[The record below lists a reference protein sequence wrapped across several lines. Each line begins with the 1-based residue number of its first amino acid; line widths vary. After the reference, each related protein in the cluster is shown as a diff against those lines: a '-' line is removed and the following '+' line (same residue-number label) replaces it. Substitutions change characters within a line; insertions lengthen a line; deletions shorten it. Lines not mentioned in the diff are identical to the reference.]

1 MLVGEWAIRL
11 KLSLLVLVVIIADPR
26 LGRVRQQVVEVAVV
40 WVEGGGGGR
49 PFFILTALVMV
60 RGLTSCFTLMD
71 RG

>member
-1 MLVGEWAIRL
+1 MGEWAIRL

-26 LGRVRQQVVEVAVV
+26 LGRVRQQVVVVAVV
-40 WVEGGGGGR
+40 WVEGGGGR

-60 RGLTSCFTLMD
+60 RGLTSCFTLMV